1 MADVGIKKAIVL
13 NEDLPIINFNVGGY
27 GVRYR
32 IVSEDRNRTSH
43 WSPIYRLEVTYTY
56 VPGQI
61 KISKTGDIVQ
71 VIWDKA
77 DIFNGANPIGKIR
90 DYDVW
95 IKWGKHGAGDWEYT
109 GNLQAN
115 STSFIIPNSYL
126 VNGAVQNEKPN
137 QFSIEVFLENTPASR
152 SNTAFL
158 LYTVSLEPV

>member
-1 MADVGIKKAIVL
+1 MADPGIKKATIL

-43 WSPIYRLEVTYTY
+43 WSPIHRLGVNYTY

-61 KISKTGDIVQ
+61 KISKTADIVQ

-77 DIFNGANPIGKIR
+77 DIFNGTSLISKIR

-95 IKWGKHGAGDWEYT
+95 VKWGKAGAGDWQYT

-126 VNGAVQNEKPN
+126 LNGVIQNERPN

-158 LYTVSLEPV
+158 LYTIALESV